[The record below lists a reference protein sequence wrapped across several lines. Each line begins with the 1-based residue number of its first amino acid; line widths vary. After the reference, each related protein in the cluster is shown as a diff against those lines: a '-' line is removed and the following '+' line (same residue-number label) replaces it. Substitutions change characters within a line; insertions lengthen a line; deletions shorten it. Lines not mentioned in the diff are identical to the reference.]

1 MKIVVVIDLYDQL
14 TNGTIMTAYRFVE
27 ELKKKG
33 HTVRVLATGAKGEDC
48 YELPERYIPIVT
60 EVSRLQ
66 QIRFAKPDF
75 ETIVNAFHSADVI
88 HFYLP
93 FKLEKK
99 AFKIAKKMNI
109 PCTAAFHLQ
118 PENITYNCGI
128 RHSYFMPKILYAWFR
143 GRFYKN
149 FDHIH
154 CPSKFIADQ
163 LRKHKYKAKLHV
175 ISNGV
180 DEDFKPLDEYRE
192 AGEKFNILMIGR
204 YATEKRQDVLI
215 KAISMSKYRDRIHL
229 TLAGKGPK
237 EKKLKALA
245 NKYLDDGAVEYG
257 FYNKEQLIDVIH
269 KSDLYVHTAD
279 IEIEAIACIEAISCG
294 VVPVIANSKK
304 SATPQFALDE
314 RSLFEA
320 GNPKSLAEKIDYWI
334 ENPDERRGMSAKYVE
349 NSEKY
354 RITHSIAKT
363 EEMFKEAIA
372 SEKASKKYKTGV
384 AKKEAEKVRRKIIKK
399 SKILRFAS
407 WLLYYF
413 IASPIMYFY
422 CIVGYGLKIRGT
434 KNLMKIKKSGAIS
447 VSNHVHLMDAAMN
460 GLALSPK
467 HVVFTALED
476 NFDLP
481 VAGWLLRLLGAIAV
495 PRDYKYTD
503 LFFDEATKLLKNK
516 RIIHIYPEGQLVN
529 YYGGFREFKRGAF
542 KLACDAQVPIIPV
555 VISWRRRWGLNKL
568 ILPSKPCATI
578 TVGEPIYPNY
588 LLLRRE
594 MEQDLMKRVKDAMQ
608 DIYDKSNKGQSI
620 NIFKNRAY
628 AEYKTNNYVYP
639 DGSTGNKPLDDT
651 ALSATNIAMTSDSEN
666 SITESVEVK
675 DNSNTEI
682 TDIANPVN
690 IAKNNDN
697 EIGDKN
703 VIDSEVSVSVN
714 NDKS

>member
-128 RHSYFMPKILYAWFR
+128 RHSYFTPKILYAWFR

-180 DEDFKPLDEYRE
+180 DEDFKPLKDYRE

-237 EKKLKALA
+237 EKKLRALA
-245 NKYLDDGAVEYG
+245 GKYLDDGAVEYG

-334 ENPDERRGMSAKYVE
+334 ENPEERQEMSSKYVE

-384 AKKEAEKVRRKIIKK
+384 AKKEAEKVRRKIIVK

-413 IASPIMYFY
+413 IALPIMYFY

-434 KNLMKIKKSGAIS
+434 KNLMKIKKSGAVS

-495 PRDYKYTD
+495 PKDYKYTD
-503 LFFDEATKLLKNK
+503 IFFDEATKLLKNK
-516 RIIHIYPEGQLVN
+516 RIVHIYPEGQLVN
-529 YYGGFREFKRGAF
+529 YYGGFRDFKRGAF

-594 MEQDLMKRVKDAMQ
+594 MEQDLMSRVKDAMQ
-608 DIYDKSNKGQSI
+608 DIYDKSNKGESI

-639 DGSTGNKPLDDT
+639 DGSTGDNPLDDT
-651 ALSATNIAMTSDSEN
+651 ALSTTTSAMLSESESDIVESAEIKNTKGDNIDSAEYVADGNNNELIN
-666 SITESVEVK
+666 SNEIDSVE
-675 DNSNTEI
+675 SQR
-682 TDIANPVN
+682 
-690 IAKNNDN
+690 
-697 EIGDKN
+697 
-703 VIDSEVSVSVN
+703 VSVEK
-714 NDKS
+714 DEK